1 MSSGAPAGRPEA
13 PRGTARSNLLPAL
26 RVAVSGGLFAI
37 GALLVVA
44 ELVALTMSFVVR
56 AYGLWTWVKVG
67 LLTALLSV
75 RTDLEAT
82 IRGGSFFLIRTGAAT
97 SRWRLVPMLLTIGF
111 LVLAARAGRRV
122 ARERTGGSALAAILL
137 AAVGVAAPAA
147 AIAAAAAT
155 LVTLS
160 FPSLG
165 VTITADPGSAAL
177 WGGLTAAAGAAA
189 GAFVEVQRDA
199 PAAVFRGGLAAY
211 GWALFLLAA
220 GVAVVA
226 TLEPDVTRNYLDAL
240 RDLGGGGFVLF
251 GVHVLAVPSQSAL
264 LMAPASG
271 ACLDLVGQNSG
282 LHLCPWSLAPSGPT
296 AGALLAGRISL
307 APWFWSFNAVP
318 AVCAALAGHRAAS
331 GTEGGRSIALGAAA
345 GVVFAALT
353 LAGAWYAGPR
363 VPFLVVPQVTIGPDL
378 PVMAATM
385 TAWGVVGGALG
396 GWLARR
402 SYAEPIPTSV

>member
-1 MSSGAPAGRPEA
+1 MSSAAPAGRPEA
-13 PRGTARSNLLPAL
+13 SRRPAGSNLLPTL

-37 GALLVVA
+37 GTLLVVA
-44 ELVALTMSFVVR
+44 ELIALAMSLVVQ
-56 AYGLWTWVKVG
+56 AYGLWAWTKVG

-75 RTDLEAT
+75 RADVEAT
-82 IRGGSFFLIRTGAAT
+82 IRGSSSFLIRTGVAT
-97 SRWRLVPMLLTIGF
+97 ANWRLVPMLLTIGF
-111 LVLAARAGRRV
+111 LVLAARGGRRA
-122 ARERTGGSALAAILL
+122 ARERRGGSAAAAVPV
-137 AAVGVAAPAA
+137 AAVGVAAPVA

-160 FPSLG
+160 FPSFG
-165 VTITADPGSAAL
+165 VTIAADPGSAAL

-189 GAFVEVQRDA
+189 GAFLEARLGA
-199 PAAVFRGGLAAY
+199 AAAVLRGGLAAY

-226 TLEPDVTRNYLDAL
+226 TLEPDVTRSYLDAL
-240 RDLGGGGFVLF
+240 RDLGGGGVVLF
-251 GVHVLAVPSQSAL
+251 GVHALAVPSQSAL

-282 LHLCPWSLAPSGPT
+282 LRLCPWTLTPSGP
-296 AGALLAGRISL
+296 AVGAFLAGPFSL

-331 GTEGGRSIALGAAA
+331 GTERAPGIGLGALA
-345 GVVFAALT
+345 GIVFAALT
-353 LAGAWYAGPR
+353 LAGAWYASPQ
-363 VPFLVVPQVTIGPDL
+363 VPFLVVPRVTIGPDL

-396 GWLARR
+396 GWLVRR
-402 SYAEPIPTSV
+402 S